1 MNSLLTFSFFVST
14 LAFALPILLAA
25 LGELVGE
32 KSGVINIGLEGQ
44 MLGGA
49 LTGAAVS
56 FALQNAIFGLM
67 AAIIAGVL
75 LAAIFAWLVISLR
88 ADAIVAGTGLN
99 LFALGL
105 TGVVHRAFSH
115 RAPGGAYE
123 AQILPEW
130 MFAVAAL
137 LLVPL
142 LCWGLQKTR
151 AGLQLRAA
159 GEYPSAAE
167 AAGASVA
174 RLRWGATLFNGALCG
189 VAGAFLSIAN
199 TNSFA
204 ENMTAGRG
212 FIALAIVIFGRW
224 NPIGATLAALL
235 FGAANAAQF
244 QLQSQLGTEFYPL
257 LLALPYAL
265 TILTLAGFAGRT
277 KAPAA
282 LGESV
287 SG

>member
-1 MNSLLTFSFFVST
+1 MNHFLTIAFFVST
-14 LAFALPILLAA
+14 LAFAIPILLAA

-44 MLGGA
+44 MLAGA
-49 LTGAAVS
+49 LAGAAAS
-56 FALQNAIFGLM
+56 FAFQNAIIGLF
-67 AAIIAGVL
+67 AAVTAGVL
-75 LAAIFAWLVISLR
+75 LAAVFALLVVSLR
-88 ADAIVAGTGLN
+88 ADAIVVGTGVN
-99 LFALGL
+99 LFALGM
-105 TGVVHRAFSH
+105 TGVIHRAISN
-115 RAPGGAYE
+115 RAAGGAYE
-123 AQILPEW
+123 SQVLPEW
-130 MFAVAAL
+130 VFAIIAL
-137 LLVPL
+137 ILIPL
-142 LCWGLQKTR
+142 LWWGLKKTR
-151 AGLQLRAA
+151 LGLQLRAS

-167 AAGASVA
+167 AAGASVLK
-174 RLRWGATLFNGALCG
+174 LRWAATLFNGALCG
-189 VAGAFLSIAN
+189 MAGAFLSIAN

-224 NPIGATLAALL
+224 NPLGAMAAALL

-244 QLQSQLGTEFYPL
+244 QLQSQLGTEFYPI

-282 LGESV
+282 LGKV
-287 SG
+287 

>member
-1 MNSLLTFSFFVST
+1 MNHFLTISFFVST

-44 MLGGA
+44 MLAGA
-49 LTGAAVS
+49 LAGAAAS
-56 FALQNAIFGLM
+56 FTFHNAAVGL
-67 AAIIAGVL
+67 AAAVTAGVL
-75 LAAIFAWLVISLR
+75 LAAIFAWLVVSLR
-88 ADAIVAGTGLN
+88 ADAIVVGTGVN
-99 LFALGL
+99 LFALGI
-105 TGVVHRAFSH
+105 TGVLHRAISN
-115 RAPGGAYE
+115 RAAGGAYE
-123 AQILPEW
+123 AQVLPEW
-130 MFAVAAL
+130 VFAIIAL
-137 LLVPL
+137 LLIPL
-142 LCWGLQKTR
+142 LWWGLKETR
-151 AGLQLRAA
+151 LGLQLRAS

-174 RLRWGATLFNGALCG
+174 KLRWAATLFNGALCG
-189 VAGAFLSIAN
+189 MAGAFLSMAN

-224 NPIGATLAALL
+224 HPLGALAAALL

-257 LLALPYAL
+257 LLALPYVL

-282 LGESV
+282 LGKV
-287 SG
+287 

>member
-1 MNSLLTFSFFVST
+1 MSHLLTVAFFVST

-44 MLGGA
+44 MLAGA
-49 LTGAAVS
+49 LAGAAAS
-56 FALQNAIFGLM
+56 FAFGNATLGL
-67 AAIIAGVL
+67 AAAVAAGVL
-75 LAAIFAWLVISLR
+75 LAAVFAWLVVSLR
-88 ADAIVAGTGLN
+88 ADAIVVGTGIN
-99 LFALGL
+99 LFALGM
-105 TGVVHRAFSH
+105 TGVLHRAISN
-115 RAPGGAYE
+115 RAAGGAYE
-123 AQILPEW
+123 AQVLPEW
-130 MFAVAAL
+130 VFAALAL
-137 LLVPL
+137 LLIPL
-142 LCWGLQKTR
+142 LWWGLQKTR

-167 AAGASVA
+167 AAGASVVK
-174 RLRWGATLFNGALCG
+174 LRWAATLFNGALCG
-189 VAGAFLSIAN
+189 MAGAFLSMAN

-224 NPIGATLAALL
+224 NPFGAMAAALL

-257 LLALPYAL
+257 LLALPYVL

-282 LGESV
+282 LGKA
-287 SG
+287 

>member
-1 MNSLLTFSFFVST
+1 MNQLLTISFFAST

-44 MLGGA
+44 MLVGA
-49 LTGAAVS
+49 LAGAAVS
-56 FALQNAIFGLM
+56 FTLHNAALGLIM
-67 AAIIAGVL
+67 AMMAGVL
-75 LAAIFAWLVISLR
+75 LAGIFALLVVTLR
-88 ADAIVAGTGLN
+88 ADAIVVGTGLN

-105 TGVVHRAFSH
+105 TGVLHRAISN
-115 RAPGGAYE
+115 RAMGGAYE
-123 AQILPEW
+123 SQVLPEW
-130 MFAVAAL
+130 VFVITSL
-137 LLVPL
+137 LLIPL
-142 LCWGLQKTR
+142 LWWGLQKTR
-151 AGLQLRAA
+151 LGLQLRAS

-167 AAGASVA
+167 AAGASVSK
-174 RLRWGATLFNGALCG
+174 LRWAATLFNGALCG
-189 VAGAFLSIAN
+189 AAGAFLSIAN

-224 NPIGATLAALL
+224 NPLGATAAALL

-244 QLQSQLGTEFYPL
+244 QLQSQLGTDFYPL
-257 LLALPYAL
+257 LLALPYVL

-282 LGESV
+282 LGKV
-287 SG
+287 

>member
-1 MNSLLTFSFFVST
+1 MNQRLTIAFFVST

-44 MLGGA
+44 MLAGA
-49 LTGAAVS
+49 LAGAAAS
-56 FALQNAIFGLM
+56 FAFGNAIFGLA
-67 AAIIAGVL
+67 AAIAAGVL
-75 LAAIFAWLVISLR
+75 LAAIFALLVVSLR
-88 ADAIVAGTGLN
+88 ADAIVVGTGIN
-99 LFALGL
+99 LFALGM
-105 TGVVHRAFSH
+105 TGVLHRAVSN
-115 RAPGGAYE
+115 RAAGGAYE
-123 AQILPEW
+123 ATVLPEW
-130 MFAVAAL
+130 VFAVFAL
-137 LLVPL
+137 LLIPL
-142 LCWGLQKTR
+142 LWWGLKKTR
-151 AGLQLRAA
+151 LGLQLRAS

-167 AAGASVA
+167 AAGASVVK
-174 RLRWGATLFNGALCG
+174 LRWSATLFNGALCG
-189 VAGAFLSIAN
+189 MAGAFLSMAN

-224 NPIGATLAALL
+224 NPFGALAAALL

-244 QLQSQLGTEFYPL
+244 QLQSQLGTEFYPV
-257 LLALPYAL
+257 LLALPYVL

-282 LGESV
+282 LGNN
-287 SG
+287 

>member
-1 MNSLLTFSFFVST
+1 MSHLLTVAFFVST

-44 MLGGA
+44 MLAGA
-49 LTGAAVS
+49 LAGAAAS
-56 FALQNAIFGLM
+56 FAFGNATLGLA
-67 AAIIAGVL
+67 AAIAAGVL
-75 LAAIFAWLVISLR
+75 LAAVFAWLVVSLR
-88 ADAIVAGTGLN
+88 ADAIVVGTGIN
-99 LFALGL
+99 LFALGM
-105 TGVVHRAFSH
+105 TGVLHRAISN
-115 RAPGGAYE
+115 RAAGGAYE
-123 AQILPEW
+123 AQVLPEW
-130 MFAVAAL
+130 VFAALAL
-137 LLVPL
+137 LLIPL
-142 LCWGLQKTR
+142 LWWGLQKTR

-167 AAGASVA
+167 AAGASVVK
-174 RLRWGATLFNGALCG
+174 LRWAATLFNGALCG
-189 VAGAFLSIAN
+189 MAGAFLSMAN

-224 NPIGATLAALL
+224 NPFGAMAAALL

-257 LLALPYAL
+257 LLALPYVL

-282 LGESV
+282 LGKA
-287 SG
+287 

>member
-1 MNSLLTFSFFVST
+1 MNQLLTIAFFVST

-44 MLGGA
+44 MLAGA
-49 LTGAAVS
+49 LAGAAAS
-56 FALQNAIFGLM
+56 FAWQNGILGLI
-67 AAIIAGVL
+67 AAATAGVL
-75 LAAIFAWLVISLR
+75 LSAVFALLVVSLR
-88 ADAIVAGTGLN
+88 ADAIVVGTGIN
-99 LFALGL
+99 LFALGI
-105 TGVVHRAFSH
+105 TGVLHRAISS
-115 RAPGGAYE
+115 RAAGGAYE
-123 AQILPEW
+123 SQVLPEW
-130 MFAVAAL
+130 FFAIIAL
-137 LLVPL
+137 VLIPL
-142 LCWGLQKTR
+142 SWWGLKKTR
-151 AGLQLRAA
+151 LGLQLRAS

-167 AAGASVA
+167 AAGASVVK
-174 RLRWGATLFNGALCG
+174 LRWAATLFNGALCG
-189 VAGAFLSIAN
+189 MAGAFLSMAN

-224 NPIGATLAALL
+224 NPLGAMCAALL
-235 FGAANAAQF
+235 FGAANVAQL

-257 LLALPYAL
+257 FLALPYVL

-282 LGESV
+282 LGKV
-287 SG
+287 